1 MSGKPTPEYN
11 EFLGLV
17 LPLSSKTVVFQQGIL
32 IHKNPQSLSLG
43 FSLGLLDPLWKVRV
57 SPKPSS
63 LNRNKRQ
70 YENPQSLSLGFSLG
84 QLDPLWKVR
93 VSLKPSSL
101 NRNKRQYENPQS
113 LSLGFSL
120 GQLGPLWK
128 VRVSLKPSSLTRN
141 LETVA
146 FDSKPSPLNRNLAF
160 DSKPSPLNRKRHL
173 WIGLTRT
180 PKSLTSGFSL
190 GLLDPLWKVHWQN
203 YLWIGSKLITR
214 NPKAKGC
221 FFGLLEAHGWQQFHL
236 NLGFSEVTH
245 ETTWSQQLKINI
257 FLVQTIACQLN
268 QHQCI
273 GIYWYYDYMSCI
285 FHNVGCGNHKKPWC
299 CVSWRFAPPSF
310 QTIVSYHHSCAAVQH
325 VNQRQHHQVVCQF
338 ARMVVH

>member
-17 LPLSSKTVVFQQGIL
+17 LPLSSNTVVFQQGIL

-57 SPKPSS
+57 SP
-63 LNRNKRQ
+63 
-70 YENPQSLSLGFSLG
+70 
-84 QLDPLWKVR
+84 
-93 VSLKPSSL
+93 KPSSL

-173 WIGLTRT
+173 
-180 PKSLTSGFSL
+180 
-190 GLLDPLWKVHWQN
+190 
-203 YLWIGSKLITR
+203 
-214 NPKAKGC
+214 
-221 FFGLLEAHGWQQFHL
+221 
-236 NLGFSEVTH
+236 
-245 ETTWSQQLKINI
+245 
-257 FLVQTIACQLN
+257 
-268 QHQCI
+268 
-273 GIYWYYDYMSCI
+273 
-285 FHNVGCGNHKKPWC
+285 
-299 CVSWRFAPPSF
+299 
-310 QTIVSYHHSCAAVQH
+310 
-325 VNQRQHHQVVCQF
+325 
-338 ARMVVH
+338 